1 MIWFVTLAV
10 LLVGDILL
18 GVSPSTE
25 YSIRG
30 CGAVTFSESDTLG
43 ILFFGT
49 TCDTGTV
56 FVTSMRE
63 EVIRFQCFDREGEE

>member
-10 LLVGDILL
+10 LMVHILI
-18 GVSPSTE
+18 GVTPNAD
-25 YSIRG
+25 YSIRN
-30 CGAVTFSESDTLG
+30 CGTVTFSESDTLG
-43 ILFFGT
+43 ILFFET

-56 FVTSMRE
+56 FVTPIGE